1 MLDTSAV
8 LQLYSLLSFWLL
20 CLANSI
26 FKPHSRA
33 VRGTHNVPGPRG
45 PARCARFRN
54 GHTEHTLTHSRLQN
68 KNFNTPAEAC
78 LVSARHSARQ
88 NTKADSVLALRT
100 TSSIIHTSYIAN
112 QPHPA
117 ASTLARRPHT
127 HLVRTHIR
135 VPIASPPCATRALAS
150 LGGIAYHDEPL

>member
-8 LQLYSLLSFWLL
+8 LQLYSLLFLL
-20 CLANSI
+20 A
-26 FKPHSRA
+26 FVSRKLHIQ
-33 VRGTHNVPGPRG
+33 TTQPGCERHTQRTPYPDPG
-45 PARCARFRN
+45 ARRAALDS
-54 GHTEHTLTHSRLQN
+54 EMDTLTHSRLQN

-135 VPIASPPCATRALAS
+135 VPIASPPCIH
-150 LGGIAYHDEPL
+150 G

>member
-8 LQLYSLLSFWLL
+8 LQLYSLLFLL
-20 CLANSI
+20 A
-26 FKPHSRA
+26 FVSRKLHIQTTQPGCE
-33 VRGTHNVPGPRG
+33 RHTQRTRTPGPGALRSI
-45 PARCARFRN
+45 PKWT
-54 GHTEHTLTHSRLQN
+54 HTEHTLTHSRLQN

-135 VPIASPPCATRALAS
+135 VPIASPPCATRGS
-150 LGGIAYHDEPL
+150 RVSRRHSIS

>member
-8 LQLYSLLSFWLL
+8 LQLYSLLFLL
-20 CLANSI
+20 A
-26 FKPHSRA
+26 FVSRKLHIQTTQPGCE
-33 VRGTHNVPGPRG
+33 RHTQRTRTPGPGALRSI
-45 PARCARFRN
+45 PKWT
-54 GHTEHTLTHSRLQN
+54 HTEHTLTHSRLQN

-117 ASTLARRPHT
+117 PSLAGPTPISFAHTSASRSPLHR
-127 HLVRTHIR
+127 VRLG
-135 VPIASPPCATRALAS
+135 ALAS